1 MSLYKTLNYAYLVNA
16 DKVRIPV
23 LFPWASYLGKS
34 CFVPPWQPKLT
45 CKSSLET
52 SSYKIRRADSLAKY
66 AQPDLS
72 VPAKAS
78 QQTQHTAQQYGAASI
93 TSCACDLLR
102 HAKMVDILL
111 PSLPTWSQGHNGL

>member
-1 MSLYKTLNYAYLVNA
+1 MSLYKTLNYAYLDNA

-23 LFPWASYLGKS
+23 QILFCPSQAAKAHLQKFFGNI
-34 CFVPPWQPKLT
+34 KLQNKT
-45 CKSSLET
+45 DRFS
-52 SSYKIRRADSLAKY
+52 